1 MTNPTPD
8 KLKEYYQPRV
18 NDDYVK
24 KVLSQFELPAD
35 ASLADVEKLATGLL
49 SFEGGQPV
57 GASLVMGRRV
67 DLKKESEFIGSLM
80 SAIDGKEAY
89 VVALRYR
96 AAEIQARAQQKN

>member
-1 MTNPTPD
+1 MTNQTPD

-57 GASLVMGRRV
+57 GASLVLGRRV
-67 DLKKESEFIGSLM
+67 NLNESELMGNLM

-89 VVALRYR
+89 KVALRFR
-96 AAEIQARAQQKN
+96 AAEIQARAQEKK